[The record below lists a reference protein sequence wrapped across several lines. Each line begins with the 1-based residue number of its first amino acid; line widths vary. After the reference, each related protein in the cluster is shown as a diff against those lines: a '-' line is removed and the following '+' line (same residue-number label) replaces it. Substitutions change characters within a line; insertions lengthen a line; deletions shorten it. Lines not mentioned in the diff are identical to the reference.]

1 MPADTTAHCVAAAA
15 AVYRLPPAI
24 IASILA
30 VEGGQAGTRSRD
42 ADGSEDLGPA
52 QINTVWLDEVAKA
65 AGITRAEADRRLQ
78 WDGCFNIRV
87 SGAILRHEIKDP
99 KTDAVETNEALRGAK
114 PDMAVG
120 RLSDGGNG
128 VGRQAI
134 GPAPGLAIVLE
145 DGAVRVERRSVKRPQ
160 NQPEHDGQPQS
171 PEYAV
176 GFQL

>member
-87 SGAILRHEIKDP
+87 SGAILRHEI
-99 KTDAVETNEALRGAK
+99 DAA
-114 PDMAVG
+114 
-120 RLSDGGNG
+120 GGDFWQG
-128 VGRQAI
+128 VGHYHSHV
-134 GPAPGLAIVLE
+134 PAE
-145 DGAVRVERRSVKRPQ
+145 SFSYVKRVVAAARALF
-160 NQPEHDGQPQS
+160 GS
-171 PEYAV
+171 RIFASR
-176 GFQL
+176 